1 MIFWN
6 IERISPKKET
16 TMYDIIIIGAGP
28 SGSNLARLLGDKYKI
43 LLVDKR
49 DLSND
54 NNSSILGKSCGGLL
68 APDAQEMLAKL
79 GLGIPKEILVSPQL
93 FAVRTIDNQN
103 KIERLYQRFYINIDR
118 EKFDRWLVSLIP
130 CNVDKNFGCLFKG
143 LEILE
148 NKVKVTLSHN
158 GSNIVEESRLVVGA
172 DGANSF
178 VGKQIHNVLNPPSKY
193 ISIQQQFHDNCH
205 QPYFTA
211 IFDDEITDFYSWIIP
226 KDGKILVGSA
236 LKIDDTP
243 KEKFE
248 LFKDKLEDMG
258 FNLEN
263 SSNTSGAF
271 INRPRNIS
279 QINIGNNKVV
289 LMGEASGAISPSSA
303 EGISYALKSSYYLYD
318 SLSLEMN
325 GFYDRYKSKMKSI
338 ETNIA
343 LKNMKIPAMY
353 NPTLRNIIM
362 KTGIKSINSS
372 KELYP
377 ISPRI

>member
-1 MIFWN
+1 
-6 IERISPKKET
+6 
-16 TMYDIIIIGAGP
+16 MYDIIIIGAGP

-49 DLSND
+49 ALSND
-54 NNSSILGKSCGGLL
+54 NNSSIPSKSCGGLL

-93 FAVRTIDNQN
+93 FAVRTIDIQN

-130 CNVDKNFGCLFKG
+130 CNVDKKFGCLFKG

-236 LKIDDTP
+236 LKIDDNP

-258 FNLEN
+258 FKFGNG
-263 SSNTSGAF
+263 SNTSGAF

-303 EGISYALKSSYYLYD
+303 EGISYALKSSYYLYE
-318 SLSLEMN
+318 SLCIEMD

-338 ETNIA
+338 EANIA

-353 NPTLRNIIM
+353 NSTLRNIIM
-362 KTGIKSINSS
+362 KTGIKSITASR
-372 KELYP
+372 ELYP
-377 ISPRI
+377 ISSRI

>member
-1 MIFWN
+1 
-6 IERISPKKET
+6 
-16 TMYDIIIIGAGP
+16 MYDIIIIGAGP

-54 NNSSILGKSCGGLL
+54 NNSSIPSKSCGGLL

-93 FAVRTIDNQN
+93 FAVRTIDIQN

-130 CNVDKNFGCLFKG
+130 TNVDKKFECVFKG
-143 LEILE
+143 LEVFE
-148 NKVKVTLSHN
+148 NKVKVSLRHN
-158 GSNIVEESRLVVGA
+158 GHSIVEEAKLVVGA

-178 VGKQIHNVLNPPSKY
+178 VRKQIHNGLDLPSKY
-193 ISIQQQFHDNCH
+193 ISLQQQFNDNIN
-205 QPYFTA
+205 QPYYTA
-211 IFDDEITDFYSWIIP
+211 IFDEDITDFYSWIIP

-236 LKIDDTP
+236 LRIDDNP

-248 LFKDKLEDMG
+248 LLKDKLDDLG
-258 FNLEN
+258 FKLGC
-263 SSNTSGAF
+263 SSSKNGAF
-271 INRPRNIS
+271 INRPRNIG
-279 QINIGNNKVV
+279 QLNIGNNKVV

-303 EGISYALKSSYYLYD
+303 EGISYALKSSYYLYE
-318 SLSLEMN
+318 SLHTEMD
-325 GFYDRYKSKMKSI
+325 GFYGRYKSKMKSI
-338 ETNIA
+338 EHNII

-353 NPTLRNIIM
+353 NPSLRNVIM
-362 KTGIKSINSS
+362 KSGINSIHIH
-372 KELYP
+372 KGFFP
-377 ISPRI
+377 ISSRI